1 MARPKLKPG
10 EKGNY
15 NKSRKQLELEKIK
28 RSERAALKKKKK
40 AQNDSNKAN
49 VQLQR
54 SKKAKKLLTE
64 GGITTSEFVDTLPT
78 SIKDVIVEGE
88 HELIFSPNKGPQT
101 DFLAAPEKEVLYGGA
116 AGGGKSYALLVDPLR
131 YADNPN
137 HRALLLRRTLGE
149 LAELIDQSKKVYP
162 KAFVNAI
169 LMQQDFKVN
178 PLHGLV

>member
-1 MARPKLKPG
+1 MARPKLEDG

-15 NKSRKQLELEKIK
+15 NVSRVVKKKRLAEKSLRDA
-28 RSERAALKKKKK
+28 ERAAKTQKKK
-40 AQNDSNKAN
+40 AQKASENARQRVSNRRKA
-49 VQLQR
+49 VE
-54 SKKAKKLLTE
+54 LLNE
-64 GGITTSEFVDTLPT
+64 GGVANNDFMATLPA
-78 SIKDVIVEGE
+78 SVKEAIVEDQ
-88 HELIFSPNKGPQT
+88 HELIFSPNEGPQT

-162 KAFVNAI
+162 KAFPRAV
-169 LMQQDFKVN
+169 FKES
-178 PLHGLV
+178 